1 MQKSSCVSLLDLFS
15 SRMEKPTDFP
25 QLSHRSHATRSA
37 SETCVKKKM
46 NRKRYV
52 GEGWP
57 RATREGEREK
67 KKKKKKK
74 KTMQG
79 RTETERIPNIYIR
92 MLGKM
97 SHGAAMIALRARTV
111 P

>member
-46 NRKRYV
+46 NKKDTWVRV
-52 GEGWP
+52 GPG
-57 RATREGEREK
+57 RREKERERQQQEEEEEEEEEEDDARK
-67 KKKKKKK
+67 NRDRENYK
-74 KTMQG
+74 
-79 RTETERIPNIYIR
+79 YI
-92 MLGKM
+92 
-97 SHGAAMIALRARTV
+97 
-111 P
+111 